1 MNKSL
6 VEKLLPITAEE
17 ERVLESGEIDPTV
30 YTENADFV
38 VDGRKL
44 LSASKLIE
52 IRRHTRFVHFPKH
65 RHNYIEVVYMCRG
78 ETTHIVNDE
87 SIQLKEGDLLF
98 LSQRATH
105 EILPARKED
114 IAINFIILPEFF
126 EQMYAM
132 LEEEKSP
139 LSDFIIGCLFQR
151 HSNYNYLYFNV
162 AGVLPIQNLVE
173 ILVYYVSEEDA
184 DQGLLPIK
192 QRTMSLLLVQL
203 MHFADKMRTSQD
215 GASQDSLAVAV
226 LKYVDAKYKDATL
239 TEFAAM
245 QNYDMAW
252 VSKEIKRQIGK
263 TFKELLHEK
272 RMSLATYLLV
282 HTKISI
288 SELMEIIGYE
298 NSSFFHKKFKGRYG
312 MSPKEY
318 RQSSEKREKR

>member
-6 VEKLLPITAEE
+6 IEKLLPVTAEE
-17 ERVLESGEIDPTV
+17 ERVLESGVIDPAI
-30 YTENADFV
+30 YTEMADFV
-38 VDGRKL
+38 IDGRKL
-44 LSASKLIE
+44 LPASKLIE

-65 RHNYIEVVYMCRG
+65 RHNYIEVVYMCQG
-78 ETTHIVNDE
+78 ATTHIVNDE
-87 SIQLKEGDLLF
+87 SIQLEEGDLLF
-98 LSQRATH
+98 LSQRAVH

-173 ILVYYVSEEDA
+173 ILVYYVSEQNV
-184 DQGLLPIK
+184 DQNLLSIK

-215 GASQDSLAVAV
+215 DGKSDSLAVAV
-226 LKYVDAKYKDATL
+226 LKYIDAKYKDATL

-282 HTKISI
+282 HTTISI
-288 SELMEIIGYE
+288 AELMEIIGYE
-298 NSSFFHKKFKGRYG
+298 NSSFFHKKFKERYG

-318 RQSSEKREKR
+318 RQNAEKREKR